1 MSLVNTTYSFIEGSE
16 VQSFQNHNIAVS
28 AVGNRQDDEK
38 KQNTLQD
45 DCVTLSQGVQSQNK
59 DTYSHNR
66 SKALKA
72 YLSNSFGSTN
82 QNQSLSDTVTSIREA
97 LGEKDP
103 LVNDDS
109 QNENSDENGVDLI
122 RSDEKSEA
130 IDDTGVVDDN
140 DSQDKSIVKKS
151 SADKAKEKEQ
161 KEAAQNHNG
170 KKQNGEYLT
179 DDEQSEVEQL
189 KARDTEVRTH
199 EQAHQSAGGS
209 YAGSPQYEY
218 KTGPDGNKYITD
230 GHVNIDIG
238 KESTPEKTIEK
249 MRTVIS
255 AAHAPAEPSGQD
267 LKVAAEAQQK
277 MSEAQQELSEENT
290 KENNQNMNKHE
301 SSGNSVSNNSSS
313 NDSGS
318 NNASSQDTKTVSE
331 SA

>member
-1 MSLVNTTYSFIEGSE
+1 MSLVNTNYSFVEGSE
-16 VQSFQNHNIAVS
+16 VQSFLNHNIGVS
-28 AVGNRQDDEK
+28 TVGNRQDDKK

-45 DCVTLSQGVQSQNK
+45 DCVTLSQGAQSYNK
-59 DTYSHNR
+59 DSYSHNR

-72 YLSNSFGSTN
+72 YLSNSFAQSYQS
-82 QNQSLSDTVTSIREA
+82 QNQSLSDTVSSIREA

-103 LVNDDS
+103 LVNDDT
-109 QNENSDENGVDLI
+109 QDDNSDENAFALTG
-122 RSDEKSEA
+122 SDKNSDPV
-130 IDDTGVVDDN
+130 DDTDN
-140 DSQDKSIVKKS
+140 DKSIVNKS

-179 DDEQSEVEQL
+179 DEEQSEVEQL

-290 KENNQNMNKHE
+290 KENNQKLNKHE
-301 SSGNSVSNNSSS
+301 SSATSDKNSTNSNS
-313 NDSGS
+313 S
-318 NNASSQDTKTVSE
+318 NNATSLDTKTVSE

>member
-16 VQSFQNHNIAVS
+16 VQSFQNHNLAVS
-28 AVGNRQDDEK
+28 NVGNRQDDEK

-45 DCVTLSQGVQSQNK
+45 DSVTLSQGVQSHNS
-59 DTYSHNR
+59 DAYSHNR

-72 YLSNSFGSTN
+72 YLSNSFAPSFKDS
-82 QNQSLSDTVTSIREA
+82 NQSLSDTVSSIREE
-97 LGEKDP
+97 LGEKNP
-103 LVNDDS
+103 LVKDDTDDS
-109 QNENSDENGVDLI
+109 SDKDNNSISLTGTD
-122 RSDEKSEA
+122 KEA
-130 IDDTGVVDDN
+130 NPVNDTDT
-140 DSQDKSIVKKS
+140 QDKSIVKKS

-179 DDEQSEVEQL
+179 DDEQSEVDQL

-238 KESTPEKTIEK
+238 KEATPEKTIEK

-290 KENNQNMNKHE
+290 KENNQKLNKHE
-301 SSGNSVSNNSSS
+301 SSTASDKNSTNSIS
-313 NDSGS
+313 S
-318 NNASSQDTKTVSE
+318 NNATSQDTKTVSE

>member
-1 MSLVNTTYSFIEGSE
+1 MSLVNTNYSFFEGSE

-45 DCVTLSQGVQSQNK
+45 DCVTLSQGAQSYNK
-59 DTYSHNR
+59 DTYSHIR
-66 SKALKA
+66 SNALKA
-72 YLSNSFGSTN
+72 YLSNSFAQSCQS
-82 QNQSLSDTVTSIREA
+82 QNKSLSDTVSSIREA

-103 LVNDDS
+103 LVNDDTQDDNS
-109 QNENSDENGVDLI
+109 EENSFALTG
-122 RSDEKSEA
+122 SDKNPDA
-130 IDDTGVVDDN
+130 VDDTE
-140 DSQDKSIVKKS
+140 SHDKSIVKKS

-189 KARDTEVRTH
+189 KARDTEVRAH

-218 KTGPDGNKYITD
+218 KTGPDGNKYVTD

-290 KENNQNMNKHE
+290 KENNQKLNKHE
-301 SSGNSVSNNSSS
+301 SSTASDKNSTNSNS
-313 NDSGS
+313 S
-318 NNASSQDTKTVSE
+318 NNATSQDTKTVSE

>member
-1 MSLVNTTYSFIEGSE
+1 MSLVNTNYSFVEGSE

-45 DCVTLSQGVQSQNK
+45 DCVTLSQGAQSYNK
-59 DTYSHNR
+59 DSYSHNR

-72 YLSNSFGSTN
+72 YLSNSFAQSYQS
-82 QNQSLSDTVTSIREA
+82 QNQSLSDTVSSIREA

-103 LVNDDS
+103 LVNDDT
-109 QNENSDENGVDLI
+109 QNDNSDENAFALTG
-122 RSDEKSEA
+122 SDKNSDPV
-130 IDDTGVVDDN
+130 DDTDN
-140 DSQDKSIVKKS
+140 KDKSIVKKS

-170 KKQNGEYLT
+170 QKQNGEYLT
-179 DDEQSEVEQL
+179 DEEQSEVEQL

-255 AAHAPAEPSGQD
+255 AAHAPAQPSGQD

-290 KENNQNMNKHE
+290 KENNQKLNKHE
-301 SSGNSVSNNSSS
+301 SSATPDENS
-313 NDSGS
+313 S
-318 NNASSQDTKTVSE
+318 NNATSQDTKTISE

>member
-1 MSLVNTTYSFIEGSE
+1 MSLVNTNYSFFEGSE

-45 DCVTLSQGVQSQNK
+45 DCVTLSQGAQSYNK
-59 DTYSHNR
+59 DTYSHIR
-66 SKALKA
+66 SNALKA
-72 YLSNSFGSTN
+72 YLSNSFAQSCQS
-82 QNQSLSDTVTSIREA
+82 QNKSLSDTVSSIREA

-103 LVNDDS
+103 LVNDDTQDDNS
-109 QNENSDENGVDLI
+109 EENSFALTG
-122 RSDEKSEA
+122 SDKNPDA
-130 IDDTGVVDDN
+130 VDDTE
-140 DSQDKSIVKKS
+140 SHDKSIVKKS

-189 KARDTEVRTH
+189 KARDTEVRAH

-255 AAHAPAEPSGQD
+255 AAHAPAQPSGQD

-290 KENNQNMNKHE
+290 KENNQKLNKHE
-301 SSGNSVSNNSSS
+301 SSTASDKNSTNSNS
-313 NDSGS
+313 S
-318 NNASSQDTKTVSE
+318 NNATSQDTKTVSE

>member
-1 MSLVNTTYSFIEGSE
+1 MSLVNTNYSFVEGSE

-45 DCVTLSQGVQSQNK
+45 DCVTLSQEAQSYNK
-59 DTYSHNR
+59 DSYSHNR

-72 YLSNSFGSTN
+72 YLSNSFAQSYQS
-82 QNQSLSDTVTSIREA
+82 QNQSLSDTVSSIREA

-103 LVNDDS
+103 LVNDDTQDDNS
-109 QNENSDENGVDLI
+109 YENTFALTGSDKNSDPV
-122 RSDEKSEA
+122 
-130 IDDTGVVDDN
+130 DDTDN
-140 DSQDKSIVKKS
+140 DKSIVNKS

-179 DDEQSEVEQL
+179 DEEQSEVEQL

-255 AAHAPAEPSGQD
+255 AAHAPAQPSGQD

-290 KENNQNMNKHE
+290 KENNQKLNKHE
-301 SSGNSVSNNSSS
+301 SSATSDKNSTNSNSP
-313 NDSGS
+313 
-318 NNASSQDTKTVSE
+318 NNATSLDTKTTSE

>member
-1 MSLVNTTYSFIEGSE
+1 MSLVNTTYSFVEGSE

-28 AVGNRQDDEK
+28 NVGNRQDDEK
-38 KQNTLQD
+38 KQNTLLD
-45 DCVTLSQGVQSQNK
+45 DCVTLSQGAQSNNK
-59 DTYSHNR
+59 DAYSHNR

-72 YLSNSFGSTN
+72 YLSNSFAQSYQR
-82 QNQSLSDTVTSIREA
+82 QNQSLSDTVFSIREA

-103 LVNDDS
+103 LVNDDTHDD
-109 QNENSDENGVDLI
+109 NSDENALALTG
-122 RSDEKSEA
+122 SDETSDA
-130 IDDTGVVDDN
+130 VDN
-140 DSQDKSIVKKS
+140 TDSQDKSIVKKS

-277 MSEAQQELSEENT
+277 MSEAQQELSEKNT
-290 KENNQNMNKHE
+290 KENNEKMNKHE
-301 SSGNSVSNNSSS
+301 TNSSDNS
-313 NDSGS
+313 SHQ
-318 NNASSQDTKTVSE
+318 NASAQDTKTVSE

>member
-1 MSLVNTTYSFIEGSE
+1 MSLVNTNYSFFEGSE
-16 VQSFQNHNIAVS
+16 VQSFQNHNVAVS

-45 DCVTLSQGVQSQNK
+45 DCVTLSQGAQSYNN

-66 SKALKA
+66 SNALKA
-72 YLSNSFGSTN
+72 YLSNSFAQSCQS
-82 QNQSLSDTVTSIREA
+82 QNKSLSDTVSSIREA

-103 LVNDDS
+103 LVNDDTQDDNS
-109 QNENSDENGVDLI
+109 EENSFALTG
-122 RSDEKSEA
+122 SDKNPDAVE
-130 IDDTGVVDDN
+130 DTE
-140 DSQDKSIVKKS
+140 SHDKSIVKKS

-189 KARDTEVRTH
+189 KARDTEVRAH

-218 KTGPDGNKYITD
+218 KTGPDGNKYVTD

-255 AAHAPAEPSGQD
+255 AAHAPAEPSSQD

-290 KENNQNMNKHE
+290 KENNQKLNKHE
-301 SSGNSVSNNSSS
+301 SSTASDKNSTNSKS
-313 NDSGS
+313 S
-318 NNASSQDTKTVSE
+318 NNATSQDTKTVSE

>member
-28 AVGNRQDDEK
+28 SVGNRQDDEK

-45 DCVTLSQGVQSQNK
+45 DCVTLSQGVQSHNS

-66 SKALKA
+66 SRALKA
-72 YLSNSFGSTN
+72 YLSNAFGTGLQHSSETFN
-82 QNQSLSDTVTSIREA
+82 QSSKQSLSEAVSSIRDA
-97 LGEKDP
+97 LGENDP
-103 LVNDDS
+103 LK
-109 QNENSDENGVDLI
+109 NEDKNGKSDNSYSV
-122 RSDEKSEA
+122 
-130 IDDTGVVDDN
+130 T
-140 DSQDKSIVKKS
+140 QDKNSSETVGDTDDKDTDILKKS

-161 KEAAQNHNG
+161 KEAAQKHND

-179 DDEQSEVEQL
+179 DEEQSEVEQL

-218 KTGPDGNKYITD
+218 KTGPDGNKYVTD

-277 MSEAQQELSEENT
+277 MSEAQQELSEKNS
-290 KENNQNMNKHE
+290 KENSKKMNGHE
-301 SSGNSVSNNSSS
+301 DTVSSEEYADKNKCYN
-313 NDSGS
+313 
-318 NNASSQDTKTVSE
+318 DTKTVSE

>member
-1 MSLVNTTYSFIEGSE
+1 MSLVNTNYSFVEGSE
-16 VQSFQNHNIAVS
+16 VQSFQNHNIGVS
-28 AVGNRQDDEK
+28 TVGNRQDDKK

-45 DCVTLSQGVQSQNK
+45 DCVTLSQRAQSYNK
-59 DTYSHNR
+59 DSYSHNR

-72 YLSNSFGSTN
+72 YLSNSFAQSYQS
-82 QNQSLSDTVTSIREA
+82 QNQSLSDTVSSIREA

-103 LVNDDS
+103 LVNDDT
-109 QNENSDENGVDLI
+109 QDDNSDENAFALTG
-122 RSDEKSEA
+122 SDKNSDPV
-130 IDDTGVVDDN
+130 DDTDN
-140 DSQDKSIVKKS
+140 DKSIVNKS

-179 DDEQSEVEQL
+179 DEEQSEVEQL

-290 KENNQNMNKHE
+290 KENNQKLNKHE
-301 SSGNSVSNNSSS
+301 SSATSDKNSTNSNS
-313 NDSGS
+313 S
-318 NNASSQDTKTVSE
+318 NNATSLDTKTVSE

>member
-1 MSLVNTTYSFIEGSE
+1 MSLVNTNYSFVEGSE

-45 DCVTLSQGVQSQNK
+45 DCVTLSQGAQSYNK
-59 DTYSHNR
+59 DTYSHIR
-66 SKALKA
+66 SNALKA
-72 YLSNSFGSTN
+72 YLSNSFAQSCQS
-82 QNQSLSDTVTSIREA
+82 QNKSLSDTVSSIREA

-103 LVNDDS
+103 LVNDDTQDDNS
-109 QNENSDENGVDLI
+109 EENSFALTG
-122 RSDEKSEA
+122 SDKNPDA
-130 IDDTGVVDDN
+130 VDDTE
-140 DSQDKSIVKKS
+140 SHDKSIVKKS

-189 KARDTEVRTH
+189 KARDTEVRAH

-218 KTGPDGNKYITD
+218 KTGPDGNKYVTD

-290 KENNQNMNKHE
+290 KENNQKLNKHE
-301 SSGNSVSNNSSS
+301 SSTASDKNSTNSNS
-313 NDSGS
+313 S
-318 NNASSQDTKTVSE
+318 NNATSQDTKTVSE

>member
-1 MSLVNTTYSFIEGSE
+1 MSLVNTTYSFVEGSE

-38 KQNTLQD
+38 KQNTLLD
-45 DCVTLSQGVQSQNK
+45 DCVTLSQGAQSYNK
-59 DTYSHNR
+59 DAYSHNR

-72 YLSNSFGSTN
+72 YLSNSFAQSYQS
-82 QNQSLSDTVTSIREA
+82 QNQSLSDTVSSIREA

-103 LVNDDS
+103 LLNNNSQDD
-109 QNENSDENGVDLI
+109 NSDENAFALTG
-122 RSDEKSEA
+122 SDENSDA
-130 IDDTGVVDDN
+130 VDN
-140 DSQDKSIVKKS
+140 TDSQDKSIVKKS

-161 KEAAQNHNG
+161 KEAAQKHNG

-290 KENNQNMNKHE
+290 KENNQKLNKHE
-301 SSGNSVSNNSSS
+301 SSTASDKNSTNSISSS
-313 NDSGS
+313 N
-318 NNASSQDTKTVSE
+318 ATSQDTKTVSE

>member
-1 MSLVNTTYSFIEGSE
+1 MSLVNTNYSFFEGSE

-45 DCVTLSQGVQSQNK
+45 DCVTLSQGAQSYNK
-59 DTYSHNR
+59 DTYSHIR
-66 SKALKA
+66 SNALKA
-72 YLSNSFGSTN
+72 YLSNSFAQSYQS
-82 QNQSLSDTVTSIREA
+82 QNKSLSDTVSSIREA

-103 LVNDDS
+103 LVNDDTQDDNS
-109 QNENSDENGVDLI
+109 EENSFALTG
-122 RSDEKSEA
+122 SDKNPDA
-130 IDDTGVVDDN
+130 VDDTE
-140 DSQDKSIVKKS
+140 SHDKSIVKKS

-189 KARDTEVRTH
+189 KARDTEVRAH

-218 KTGPDGNKYITD
+218 KTGPDGNKYVTD

-290 KENNQNMNKHE
+290 KENNQKLNKHE
-301 SSGNSVSNNSSS
+301 SSTASDKNSTNSNS
-313 NDSGS
+313 S
-318 NNASSQDTKTVSE
+318 NNATSQDTKTVSE

>member
-1 MSLVNTTYSFIEGSE
+1 MSLVNTNYSFVEGSE
-16 VQSFQNHNIAVS
+16 VQSFQNHNIGVS
-28 AVGNRQDDEK
+28 AIGNRQDDK
-38 KQNTLQD
+38 KKHNTLQD
-45 DCVTLSQGVQSQNK
+45 DCVTLSQGAQSYNK
-59 DTYSHNR
+59 DSYSHNR

-72 YLSNSFGSTN
+72 YLSNSFAQSYQS
-82 QNQSLSDTVTSIREA
+82 QNQSLSDTVSSIREA

-103 LVNDDS
+103 LVNDDT
-109 QNENSDENGVDLI
+109 QDDNSDDNAFALTG
-122 RSDEKSEA
+122 SDKNSDPV
-130 IDDTGVVDDN
+130 DDTDN
-140 DSQDKSIVKKS
+140 DKSIVNKS

-179 DDEQSEVEQL
+179 DEEQSEVEQL

-255 AAHAPAEPSGQD
+255 AAHAPAQPSGQD
-267 LKVAAEAQQK
+267 LKVAA
-277 MSEAQQELSEENT
+277 EAQQELSEENT
-290 KENNQNMNKHE
+290 KENNQKLNKHE
-301 SSGNSVSNNSSS
+301 SSATSDKNSTNSNSSNKATS
-313 NDSGS
+313 L
-318 NNASSQDTKTVSE
+318 DTKTISE

>member
-1 MSLVNTTYSFIEGSE
+1 MSLVNTNYSFIEGSE

-28 AVGNRQDDEK
+28 AVGNRQDDKK

-45 DCVTLSQGVQSQNK
+45 DCVTLSQGVQSYNK
-59 DTYSHNR
+59 DSYSHNR

-72 YLSNSFGSTN
+72 YLSNSFAQSYQS
-82 QNQSLSDTVTSIREA
+82 QNQSLSDTVSSIREA

-103 LVNDDS
+103 LVNDDTQDDNS
-109 QNENSDENGVDLI
+109 YENTFALTGSDKNSDPV
-122 RSDEKSEA
+122 
-130 IDDTGVVDDN
+130 DDTDN
-140 DSQDKSIVKKS
+140 HDKSIVKKS

-179 DDEQSEVEQL
+179 DEEQSEVEQL

-238 KESTPEKTIEK
+238 KESTPEK
-249 MRTVIS
+249 
-255 AAHAPAEPSGQD
+255 PSKRCV
-267 LKVAAEAQQK
+267 L
-277 MSEAQQELSEENT
+277 
-290 KENNQNMNKHE
+290 
-301 SSGNSVSNNSSS
+301 
-313 NDSGS
+313 
-318 NNASSQDTKTVSE
+318 
-331 SA
+331 

>member
-1 MSLVNTTYSFIEGSE
+1 MSLVNTNYSFVEGSE

-45 DCVTLSQGVQSQNK
+45 DCVTLSQGAQSYNK
-59 DTYSHNR
+59 DSYSHNR

-72 YLSNSFGSTN
+72 YLSNSFAQSYQS
-82 QNQSLSDTVTSIREA
+82 QNQSLSDTVSSIREA

-103 LVNDDS
+103 LVNDDTQDDNS
-109 QNENSDENGVDLI
+109 YENTFALTGSDKNSDPV
-122 RSDEKSEA
+122 
-130 IDDTGVVDDN
+130 DDTDN
-140 DSQDKSIVKKS
+140 DKSIVNKS

-179 DDEQSEVEQL
+179 DEEQSEVEQL

-255 AAHAPAEPSGQD
+255 AAHAPAQPSGQD

-290 KENNQNMNKHE
+290 KENNQKLNKHE
-301 SSGNSVSNNSSS
+301 SSATSDKNSTNSNSSNKATS
-313 NDSGS
+313 L
-318 NNASSQDTKTVSE
+318 DTKTISE

>member
-1 MSLVNTTYSFIEGSE
+1 MSLVNTTYSFVEGSE

-38 KQNTLQD
+38 KRNTLQD
-45 DCVTLSQGVQSQNK
+45 DCVTLSQGAQSYNK

-66 SKALKA
+66 NKALKA
-72 YLSNSFGSTN
+72 YLSNSFAQSYQS
-82 QNQSLSDTVTSIREA
+82 QNQSLSDTVSSIRES

-103 LVNDDS
+103 LVNDNTQDD
-109 QNENSDENGVDLI
+109 NSDENALALTG
-122 RSDEKSEA
+122 SDENTDA
-130 IDDTGVVDDN
+130 VDDTDV
-140 DSQDKSIVKKS
+140 QDKSIVKKS

-290 KENNQNMNKHE
+290 KENNQKLNKHE
-301 SSGNSVSNNSSS
+301 SSAASDKNSTNSNSTNSNNTT
-313 NDSGS
+313 
-318 NNASSQDTKTVSE
+318 SQDTKTVSE

>member
-1 MSLVNTTYSFIEGSE
+1 MSLVNTNYSFVEGSE

-45 DCVTLSQGVQSQNK
+45 DCVTLSQGAQSYNK

-72 YLSNSFGSTN
+72 YLSNSFAQSYQS
-82 QNQSLSDTVTSIREA
+82 QNQSLSDTVSSIREA

-103 LVNDDS
+103 LVNDDT
-109 QNENSDENGVDLI
+109 QDDNSDENAFALTG
-122 RSDEKSEA
+122 SDKNSDPV
-130 IDDTGVVDDN
+130 DDTDN
-140 DSQDKSIVKKS
+140 DKSIVNKS

-179 DDEQSEVEQL
+179 DEEQSEVEQL

-290 KENNQNMNKHE
+290 KENNQKLNKHE
-301 SSGNSVSNNSSS
+301 SSATSDKNSTNSNS
-313 NDSGS
+313 S
-318 NNASSQDTKTVSE
+318 NNATSLDTKTVSE

>member
-1 MSLVNTTYSFIEGSE
+1 MSLVNTNYSFVEGSE
-16 VQSFQNHNIAVS
+16 VQSFQNHNIGVS
-28 AVGNRQDDEK
+28 TVGNRQDDKK

-45 DCVTLSQGVQSQNK
+45 DCVTLSQGAQSYNK
-59 DTYSHNR
+59 DSYSHNR

-72 YLSNSFGSTN
+72 YLSNSFAQSYQS
-82 QNQSLSDTVTSIREA
+82 QNQSLSDTVSSIREA

-103 LVNDDS
+103 LVNDDT
-109 QNENSDENGVDLI
+109 QDDNSDENAFALTG
-122 RSDEKSEA
+122 SDKNSDPV
-130 IDDTGVVDDN
+130 DDTDN
-140 DSQDKSIVKKS
+140 DKSIVNKS

-179 DDEQSEVEQL
+179 DEEQSEVEQL

-255 AAHAPAEPSGQD
+255 AAHAPAQPSGQD

-277 MSEAQQELSEENT
+277 MSEALQELSEENT
-290 KENNQNMNKHE
+290 KENNQKLNKHE
-301 SSGNSVSNNSSS
+301 SSATSDKNSTNSNS
-313 NDSGS
+313 S
-318 NNASSQDTKTVSE
+318 NNATSLDTKTISE

>member
-16 VQSFQNHNIAVS
+16 IQSFQNHNIAVS
-28 AVGNRQDDEK
+28 SVGNRHDDEK
-38 KQNTLQD
+38 KKNTLQD
-45 DCVTLSQGVQSQNK
+45 DCVTLSDGVQSHNA

-66 SKALKA
+66 NRALKA
-72 YLSNSFGSTN
+72 YLSCSSSSEIQNSDGLRKQT
-82 QNQSLSDTVTSIREA
+82 LSDAVTSIRDA

-103 LVNDDS
+103 LVSENLNKVSDNRTSTTEDT
-109 QNENSDENGVDLI
+109 ENSQT
-122 RSDEKSEA
+122 SDSLQNN
-130 IDDTGVVDDN
+130 DTET
-140 DSQDKSIVKKS
+140 VKKTA
-151 SADKAKEKEQ
+151 ADKAKYKEQ
-161 KEAAQNHNG
+161 KEAEQNHND

-179 DDEQSEVEQL
+179 DEEQSEVEKL

-199 EQAHQSAGGS
+199 EQAHKAAGGS

-218 KTGPDGNKYITD
+218 ATGPDGNKYVTD

-277 MSEAQQELSEENT
+277 MSEAQQELSEKKTHENSQKINEDENKFSEKSSDT
-290 KENNQNMNKHE
+290 KAYAEH
-301 SSGNSVSNNSSS
+301 
-313 NDSGS
+313 DS
-318 NNASSQDTKTVSE
+318 KTVSE

>member
-1 MSLVNTTYSFIEGSE
+1 MSLVNTNYSFVEGSE
-16 VQSFQNHNIAVS
+16 VQSFQNHNIGVS
-28 AVGNRQDDEK
+28 TVGNRQDDKK

-45 DCVTLSQGVQSQNK
+45 DCVTLSQGAQSYNK
-59 DTYSHNR
+59 DSYSHNR

-72 YLSNSFGSTN
+72 YLSNSFAQSYQS
-82 QNQSLSDTVTSIREA
+82 QNQSLSDTVSSIREA

-103 LVNDDS
+103 LVNDDT
-109 QNENSDENGVDLI
+109 QDDNSDENAFALTG
-122 RSDEKSEA
+122 SDKNSDPV
-130 IDDTGVVDDN
+130 DDTDN
-140 DSQDKSIVKKS
+140 DKSIVNKS

-179 DDEQSEVEQL
+179 DEEQSEVEQL

-255 AAHAPAEPSGQD
+255 AAHAPAQPSGQD

-290 KENNQNMNKHE
+290 KENNQKLNKHE
-301 SSGNSVSNNSSS
+301 SS
-313 NDSGS
+313 
-318 NNASSQDTKTVSE
+318 AT
-331 SA
+331 

>member
-1 MSLVNTTYSFIEGSE
+1 MSLVNTNYSFVEGSE
-16 VQSFQNHNIAVS
+16 VQSFQNHNIGVS
-28 AVGNRQDDEK
+28 TVGNRQDDKK

-45 DCVTLSQGVQSQNK
+45 DCVTLSQGAQSYNK
-59 DTYSHNR
+59 DSYSHNR

-72 YLSNSFGSTN
+72 YLSNSFAQSYQN
-82 QNQSLSDTVTSIREA
+82 QNQSLSDTVSSIREA

-103 LVNDDS
+103 LVNDDT
-109 QNENSDENGVDLI
+109 QDDNSDENAFALTG
-122 RSDEKSEA
+122 SDKNSDPV
-130 IDDTGVVDDN
+130 DDTDN
-140 DSQDKSIVKKS
+140 DKSIVNKS

-179 DDEQSEVEQL
+179 DEEQSEVEQL

-290 KENNQNMNKHE
+290 KENNQKLNKHE
-301 SSGNSVSNNSSS
+301 SSATSDKNSTNSNS
-313 NDSGS
+313 S
-318 NNASSQDTKTVSE
+318 NNATSLDTKTVSE

>member
-1 MSLVNTTYSFIEGSE
+1 MSLVNTNYSFVEGSE
-16 VQSFQNHNIAVS
+16 VQSFQNHNIGVS
-28 AVGNRQDDEK
+28 TVGNRQDDKK

-45 DCVTLSQGVQSQNK
+45 DCVTLSQGAQSYNK
-59 DTYSHNR
+59 DSYSHNR

-72 YLSNSFGSTN
+72 YLSNSFAQSYQS
-82 QNQSLSDTVTSIREA
+82 QNQSLSDTVSSIREA

-103 LVNDDS
+103 LVNDDT
-109 QNENSDENGVDLI
+109 QDDNSDENAFALTG
-122 RSDEKSEA
+122 SDKNSDPV
-130 IDDTGVVDDN
+130 DDTDN
-140 DSQDKSIVKKS
+140 DKSIVNKS

-179 DDEQSEVEQL
+179 DEEQSEVEQL

-230 GHVNIDIG
+230 GHVNIYIG

-290 KENNQNMNKHE
+290 KENNQKLNKHE
-301 SSGNSVSNNSSS
+301 SSATSDKNSTNSNS
-313 NDSGS
+313 S
-318 NNASSQDTKTVSE
+318 NNATSLDTKTVSE

>member
-1 MSLVNTTYSFIEGSE
+1 MSLVNTNYSFVEGSE

-45 DCVTLSQGVQSQNK
+45 DCVTLSQGAQSYNK
-59 DTYSHNR
+59 DSYSHNR

-72 YLSNSFGSTN
+72 YLSNSFAQSYQS
-82 QNQSLSDTVTSIREA
+82 QNQSLSDTVSSIREA

-103 LVNDDS
+103 LVNDDT
-109 QNENSDENGVDLI
+109 QNDNSDENAFALTGSEKN
-122 RSDEKSEA
+122 SDPV
-130 IDDTGVVDDN
+130 DDTDN
-140 DSQDKSIVKKS
+140 KDKSIVKKS

-161 KEAAQNHNG
+161 KETAQNHNG
-170 KKQNGEYLT
+170 QKQNGEYLT
-179 DDEQSEVEQL
+179 DEEQSEVEQL

-255 AAHAPAEPSGQD
+255 AAHAPAQPSGQD

-290 KENNQNMNKHE
+290 KENNQKLNKHE
-301 SSGNSVSNNSSS
+301 SSATSDENS
-313 NDSGS
+313 S
-318 NNASSQDTKTVSE
+318 NNATSQDTKTISE

>member
-1 MSLVNTTYSFIEGSE
+1 MSLVNTNYSFVEGSE
-16 VQSFQNHNIAVS
+16 VQSFQNHNIGVS
-28 AVGNRQDDEK
+28 TVGNRQDDKK

-45 DCVTLSQGVQSQNK
+45 DCVTLSQGAQSYNK
-59 DTYSHNR
+59 DSYSHNR

-72 YLSNSFGSTN
+72 YLSNSFAQSYQS
-82 QNQSLSDTVTSIREA
+82 QNQSLSDTVSSIREA

-103 LVNDDS
+103 LVNDDT
-109 QNENSDENGVDLI
+109 QDDNSDENAFALTG
-122 RSDEKSEA
+122 SDKNSDPV
-130 IDDTGVVDDN
+130 DDTDN
-140 DSQDKSIVKKS
+140 DKSIVKKS

-179 DDEQSEVEQL
+179 DEEQSEVEQL

-290 KENNQNMNKHE
+290 KENNQKLNKHE
-301 SSGNSVSNNSSS
+301 SSATSDKNSTNSNS
-313 NDSGS
+313 S
-318 NNASSQDTKTVSE
+318 NNATSLDTKTVSE

>member
-1 MSLVNTTYSFIEGSE
+1 MSLVNTNYSFFEGSE

-45 DCVTLSQGVQSQNK
+45 DCVTLSQGSQSYNK

-66 SKALKA
+66 SNALKA
-72 YLSNSFGSTN
+72 YLSNSFAQSCQS
-82 QNQSLSDTVTSIREA
+82 QNKSLSDTVSSIREA

-103 LVNDDS
+103 LVNDDTQDDNS
-109 QNENSDENGVDLI
+109 EENSFALTG
-122 RSDEKSEA
+122 SDKNPDA
-130 IDDTGVVDDN
+130 VDDTE
-140 DSQDKSIVKKS
+140 SHDKSIVKKS

-170 KKQNGEYLT
+170 KKQNGEYLS

-189 KARDTEVRTH
+189 KARDTEVRAH

-218 KTGPDGNKYITD
+218 KTGPDGNKYVTD

-290 KENNQNMNKHE
+290 KENNQKLNKHE
-301 SSGNSVSNNSSS
+301 SSTASDKNSTNSNS
-313 NDSGS
+313 S
-318 NNASSQDTKTVSE
+318 NNATSQDTKTVSE

>member
-1 MSLVNTTYSFIEGSE
+1 MSLVNTNYSFVEGSE
-16 VQSFQNHNIAVS
+16 VQSFQNHNIGVS
-28 AVGNRQDDEK
+28 TVGNRQDDKK

-45 DCVTLSQGVQSQNK
+45 DCVTLSQGAQSYNK
-59 DTYSHNR
+59 DSYSHNR

-72 YLSNSFGSTN
+72 YLSNSFAQSYQS
-82 QNQSLSDTVTSIREA
+82 QNQSLSDTVSSIREV

-103 LVNDDS
+103 LVNDDT
-109 QNENSDENGVDLI
+109 QDDNSDENAFALTG
-122 RSDEKSEA
+122 SDKNSDPV
-130 IDDTGVVDDN
+130 DDTDN
-140 DSQDKSIVKKS
+140 DKSIVNKS

-179 DDEQSEVEQL
+179 DEEQSEVEQL

-290 KENNQNMNKHE
+290 KENNQKLNKHE
-301 SSGNSVSNNSSS
+301 SSATSDKNSTNSNS
-313 NDSGS
+313 S
-318 NNASSQDTKTVSE
+318 NNATSLDTKTVSE

>member
-1 MSLVNTTYSFIEGSE
+1 MSLVNTTYSFVEGSE
-16 VQSFQNHNIAVS
+16 IQSFQNHNIAVS

-45 DCVTLSQGVQSQNK
+45 DCVTLSQGAQSYNK

-72 YLSNSFGSTN
+72 YLSNSFAQSYQS
-82 QNQSLSDTVTSIREA
+82 QNQSLSDTVSSIRDA

-103 LVNDDS
+103 LVNDDT
-109 QNENSDENGVDLI
+109 QDDNSDENAFALTG
-122 RSDEKSEA
+122 SDENSDA
-130 IDDTGVVDDN
+130 VDDT
-140 DSQDKSIVKKS
+140 DSHDKSIVKKS

-290 KENNQNMNKHE
+290 KENNQKLNKHE
-301 SSGNSVSNNSSS
+301 SSTASDKNSTNSIS
-313 NDSGS
+313 S
-318 NNASSQDTKTVSE
+318 NNATSQDTKTVSE

>member
-1 MSLVNTTYSFIEGSE
+1 MSLVNTNYSFVEGSE

-28 AVGNRQDDEK
+28 AVGNRQDDKK
-38 KQNTLQD
+38 KQNTLLD
-45 DCVTLSQGVQSQNK
+45 DCVTLSQGAQSYNK

-72 YLSNSFGSTN
+72 YLSNSFAQSYQS
-82 QNQSLSDTVTSIREA
+82 QNQSLSDTVSSIREA

-103 LVNDDS
+103 LVNDDTQDDNS
-109 QNENSDENGVDLI
+109 EENSFALTG
-122 RSDEKSEA
+122 SDKNPDA
-130 IDDTGVVDDN
+130 VDDTE
-140 DSQDKSIVKKS
+140 SHDKSIVKKS

-189 KARDTEVRTH
+189 KARDTEVRAH

-218 KTGPDGNKYITD
+218 KTGPDGNKYVTD

-249 MRTVIS
+249 NAYGDQCCSCTSRAIR
-255 AAHAPAEPSGQD
+255 
-267 LKVAAEAQQK
+267 
-277 MSEAQQELSEENT
+277 
-290 KENNQNMNKHE
+290 
-301 SSGNSVSNNSSS
+301 
-313 NDSGS
+313 SGS
-318 NNASSQDTKTVSE
+318 E
-331 SA
+331 SCS

>member
-1 MSLVNTTYSFIEGSE
+1 MSLVNTNYSFFEGSE
-16 VQSFQNHNIAVS
+16 AQSFQNHNIAVS

-45 DCVTLSQGVQSQNK
+45 DCVTLSQGAQSYNK
-59 DTYSHNR
+59 DTYSHIR
-66 SKALKA
+66 SNALKA
-72 YLSNSFGSTN
+72 YLSNSFAQSYQS
-82 QNQSLSDTVTSIREA
+82 QNQSLSDTVSSIREA

-103 LVNDDS
+103 LVNDDTQDDNS
-109 QNENSDENGVDLI
+109 EENSFALTG
-122 RSDEKSEA
+122 SDKNPDA
-130 IDDTGVVDDN
+130 VDD
-140 DSQDKSIVKKS
+140 SESHDKSFVKKS

-189 KARDTEVRTH
+189 KARDTEVRAH

-218 KTGPDGNKYITD
+218 KTGPDGNKYVTD

-290 KENNQNMNKHE
+290 KENNQKLNKHE
-301 SSGNSVSNNSSS
+301 SSTASDKNSTNSNS
-313 NDSGS
+313 S
-318 NNASSQDTKTVSE
+318 NNATSQDTKTVSE

>member
-1 MSLVNTTYSFIEGSE
+1 MSLVNTNYSFVEGSE
-16 VQSFQNHNIAVS
+16 VQSFQNHNIGVS
-28 AVGNRQDDEK
+28 TVGNRQDDKK

-45 DCVTLSQGVQSQNK
+45 DCVTLSQGAQSYNK
-59 DTYSHNR
+59 DSYSHNR

-72 YLSNSFGSTN
+72 YLSNSFAQSYQS
-82 QNQSLSDTVTSIREA
+82 QNQSLSDTVSSIREA

-103 LVNDDS
+103 LVNDDT
-109 QNENSDENGVDLI
+109 QDDNSDENAFALTG
-122 RSDEKSEA
+122 SDKNSDPV
-130 IDDTGVVDDN
+130 DDTDN
-140 DSQDKSIVKKS
+140 DKSIVNKS

-179 DDEQSEVEQL
+179 DEEQSEVEQL

-277 MSEAQQELSEENT
+277 MSEDQQELSEENT
-290 KENNQNMNKHE
+290 KENNQKLNKHE
-301 SSGNSVSNNSSS
+301 SSATSDKNSTNSNS
-313 NDSGS
+313 S
-318 NNASSQDTKTVSE
+318 NNATSLDTKTVSE

>member
-1 MSLVNTTYSFIEGSE
+1 MSLVNTNYSFVEGSE
-16 VQSFQNHNIAVS
+16 VQSFQNHNIGVS
-28 AVGNRQDDEK
+28 TVGNRQDDKK

-45 DCVTLSQGVQSQNK
+45 DCVTLSQGAQSYNK
-59 DTYSHNR
+59 DSYSHNR

-72 YLSNSFGSTN
+72 YLSNSFAQSYQS
-82 QNQSLSDTVTSIREA
+82 QNQSLSDTVSSIREA

-103 LVNDDS
+103 LVNDDT
-109 QNENSDENGVDLI
+109 QDDNSDENAFALTG
-122 RSDEKSEA
+122 SDKNSDPV
-130 IDDTGVVDDN
+130 DDTDN
-140 DSQDKSIVKKS
+140 DKSIVNKS

-179 DDEQSEVEQL
+179 DEEQSEVEQL

-255 AAHAPAEPSGQD
+255 VAHAPAEPSGQD

-290 KENNQNMNKHE
+290 KENNQKLNKHE
-301 SSGNSVSNNSSS
+301 SSATSDKNSTNSNS
-313 NDSGS
+313 S
-318 NNASSQDTKTVSE
+318 NNATSLDTKTVSE

>member
-1 MSLVNTTYSFIEGSE
+1 MSLVNTNYSFVEGSE

-28 AVGNRQDDEK
+28 AVGNRHDDKK

-45 DCVTLSQGVQSQNK
+45 DCVTLSQGAQSYNK
-59 DTYSHNR
+59 DSYSHNR

-72 YLSNSFGSTN
+72 YLSNSFAQSYQS
-82 QNQSLSDTVTSIREA
+82 QNQSLSDTVSSIREA

-103 LVNDDS
+103 LVNDDT
-109 QNENSDENGVDLI
+109 QDDNSDENAFALTG
-122 RSDEKSEA
+122 SDKNSDPV
-130 IDDTGVVDDN
+130 DDTDN
-140 DSQDKSIVKKS
+140 DKSIVNKS

-179 DDEQSEVEQL
+179 DEEQSEVEQL

-290 KENNQNMNKHE
+290 KENNQKLNKHE
-301 SSGNSVSNNSSS
+301 SSATSDKNSTNSNS
-313 NDSGS
+313 S
-318 NNASSQDTKTVSE
+318 NNATSLDTKTVSE

>member
-1 MSLVNTTYSFIEGSE
+1 MSLVNTTYSFVEGSE

-45 DCVTLSQGVQSQNK
+45 DCVTLSQGAQSYNK

-72 YLSNSFGSTN
+72 YLSNSFAQSYKS
-82 QNQSLSDTVTSIREA
+82 QNQSLSDTVSSIRES

-103 LVNDDS
+103 LVNDDT
-109 QNENSDENGVDLI
+109 QNDNSDENALSLTG
-122 RSDEKSEA
+122 SDENTDA
-130 IDDTGVVDDN
+130 VDNTDV
-140 DSQDKSIVKKS
+140 QDKSIVKKS

-290 KENNQNMNKHE
+290 KENNQKLNKHE
-301 SSGNSVSNNSSS
+301 SSAASDKNITN
-313 NDSGS
+313 S
-318 NNASSQDTKTVSE
+318 NNATSQDTKTVSE

>member
-1 MSLVNTTYSFIEGSE
+1 MSLVNTNYSFVEGSE
-16 VQSFQNHNIAVS
+16 VQSFQNHNIGVS
-28 AVGNRQDDEK
+28 TVGNRQDDKK
-38 KQNTLQD
+38 KQNTPQD
-45 DCVTLSQGVQSQNK
+45 DCVTLSQGAQSYNK
-59 DTYSHNR
+59 DSYSHNR

-72 YLSNSFGSTN
+72 YLSNSFAQSYQS
-82 QNQSLSDTVTSIREA
+82 QNQSLSDTVSSIREA

-103 LVNDDS
+103 LVNDDT
-109 QNENSDENGVDLI
+109 QDDNSDENAFALTG
-122 RSDEKSEA
+122 SDKNSDPV
-130 IDDTGVVDDN
+130 DDTDN
-140 DSQDKSIVKKS
+140 DKSIVNKS

-179 DDEQSEVEQL
+179 DEEQSEVEQL

-290 KENNQNMNKHE
+290 KENNQKLNKHE
-301 SSGNSVSNNSSS
+301 SSATSDKNSTNSNS
-313 NDSGS
+313 S
-318 NNASSQDTKTVSE
+318 NNATSLDTKTVSE